1 MDNPIVKYPRT
12 PHLEGSK
19 LQQGDSDHDQVS
31 INTLRQT
38 WPDTIWGQE
47 EKLDGANCAVSFNDQ
62 LSMILQSRGHAL
74 RGGAR
79 ERQFAQFKEWAHWI
93 EGPLMERLENRF
105 VMYGEWTFAKHT
117 SFYDKLPHYFHEF
130 DILDKETGCF
140 LSTLARRRLLEGL
153 PVCRVPVVNAE
164 WPIDQIDLRTQLKR
178 STYTSPD
185 WAANLARAAEAAG
198 VDPAR
203 AALETA
209 ANDLAEGF
217 YIKIEDEDHV
227 LARAKFVH
235 PRFLQ
240 TILDNDGHWSERPM
254 IRNQLAEGVDL
265 FAAPAHETDFNP
277 DNMGC

>member
-1 MDNPIVKYPRT
+1 MENPIIKYERT

-19 LQQGDSDHDQVS
+19 LQPGDSDHDQVT
-31 INTLRQT
+31 IAALRARYPGAL
-38 WPDTIWGQE
+38 WVQE
-47 EKLDGANCAVSFNDQ
+47 EKLDGANCAASFNDQ
-62 LSMILQSRGHAL
+62 LSMILQSRGHEL

-79 ERQFAQFKEWAHWI
+79 ERQFAQFKEWAWWI
-93 EGPLMERLENRF
+93 EGQLMERLENRY

-130 DILDKETGCF
+130 DILDKQTGRY
-140 LSTLARRRLLEGL
+140 LSTFARRRLLQGL
-153 PVCRVPVVNAE
+153 AVTSVPVTSVD
-164 WPIDQIDLRTQLKR
+164 WPIDQIDLRTRLKR
-178 STYTSPD
+178 SVYTSPD
-185 WAANLARAAEAAG
+185 WERNLAAAAEAAG
-198 VDPAR
+198 VDPGR

-265 FAAPAHETDFNP
+265 FAAPARDEDLVP
-277 DNMGC
+277 